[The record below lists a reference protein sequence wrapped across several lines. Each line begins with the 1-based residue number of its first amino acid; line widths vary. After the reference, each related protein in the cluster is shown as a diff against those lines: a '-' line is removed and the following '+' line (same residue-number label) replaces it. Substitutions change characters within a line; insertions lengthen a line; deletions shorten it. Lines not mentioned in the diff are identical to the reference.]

1 MFACPAHRCIA
12 ICHSLRSQKM
22 SRRALAGLVGGI
34 WAASAAVA
42 APNLLAY
49 EYCPLLASNGPTQL
63 TDMSAEDR
71 ELLGLRTCPAREHL
85 LLVGVSFRAYL
96 LFVFVFNYVVCTSV
110 ARRTESRVRGGGVRD
125 YRQRITLSLS

>member
-1 MFACPAHRCIA
+1 
-12 ICHSLRSQKM
+12 M

-49 EYCPLLASNGPTQL
+49 EYCPLLASNGPTPL
-63 TDMSAEDR
+63 SDMTAEDR
-71 ELLGLRTCPAREHL
+71 VLREQLLGLRTCPAREHL

-96 LFVFVFNYVVCTSV
+96 LFVFVFNYVVR
-110 ARRTESRVRGGGVRD
+110 AESRLPVASECGGGVRVRPVN
-125 YRQRITLSLS
+125 YRQLTLSLS